1 MAPYPKIVSGIP
13 YDPSYPLWAIGSVA
27 KLWDGNGWKPESL
40 SWKEG
45 CYIHG
50 GLSGPGQVRYTGPD
64 ATRFLE
70 GVFVNNFSRFK
81 VGTAK
86 HAIAC
91 NDDGLIVAHGVMQ
104 KLAENDYRIFV
115 SGQWALYCHS
125 RTNLNVEQ
133 DVHDNYLFQIAG
145 PKSQVVIEAAARE
158 GVGDVGF
165 LRFRDITVAGHRCE
179 IMRIGMAGTLA
190 YELHGPI
197 EEGPAVYKAILEA
210 GESHGIEQLGW
221 KTYYVNHVEGGFPQ
235 QIWTFLP
242 ALFGHA
248 GFLKFAP
255 TAPSYRVGS
264 AKPLI
269 CGSVDPTEMRARYRT
284 PLEVG
289 WGRSIQFDHEFIG
302 RAALEREAANPQRT
316 IVTLEWNAE
325 DVIDI
330 YASHFRPGQEYKC
343 IEMPVTPH
351 FMGLIGHA
359 DHVLKGGAPIGVA
372 SGVIYSY
379 YFRKIL
385 SHCTIDIDQAAIGNE
400 VMVQWGD
407 HGRRIKEVRARVARY
422 PYLVDNRN
430 QAVDTLGTST

>member
-1 MAPYPKIVSGIP
+1 MMAPYPKIVSGIP
-13 YDPSYPLWAIGSVA
+13 YDARFPLWAIGSVA

-104 KLAENDYRIFV
+104 KRAENDFRIFV
-115 SGQWALYCHS
+115 SGQWALYRHS
-125 RTNLNVEQ
+125 LTDLDVQQ
-133 DVHDNYLFQIAG
+133 DVQNNYLFQIAG
-145 PKSQVVIEAAARE
+145 PRSQAAIEAAAGE
-158 GVGDVGF
+158 SIGDVGF
-165 LRFRDITVAGHRCE
+165 LRFRNITVAGQRCE
-179 IMRIGMAGTLA
+179 VMRIGMAGTLA

-197 EEGPAVYKAILEA
+197 EAGPAVYEAVLKA

-242 ALFGHA
+242 ALFGDA
-248 GFLKFAP
+248 AFLKFAP

-264 AKPLI
+264 SKPLI
-269 CGSVDPTEMRARYRT
+269 CGSVDPAIMRARYRT
-284 PLEVG
+284 PQELG
-289 WGRSIQFDHEFIG
+289 WGRSVQLDHEFIG
-302 RAALEREAANPQRT
+302 RAALEREAASPKRT
-316 IVTLEWNAE
+316 IVTLEWNDE

-359 DHVLKGGAPIGVA
+359 DHVLKNGTPIGIA
-372 SGVIYSY
+372 SGVVYSY
-379 YFRKIL
+379 YFRKVL
-385 SHCTIDIDQAAIGNE
+385 SHCTIDIDQAVIGND
-400 VMVQWGD
+400 VIVQWGD
-407 HGRRIKEVRARVARY
+407 HGGRIKEVRACVARY
-422 PYLVDNRN
+422 PYLAENRN
-430 QAVDTLGTST
+430 QVVATIGT